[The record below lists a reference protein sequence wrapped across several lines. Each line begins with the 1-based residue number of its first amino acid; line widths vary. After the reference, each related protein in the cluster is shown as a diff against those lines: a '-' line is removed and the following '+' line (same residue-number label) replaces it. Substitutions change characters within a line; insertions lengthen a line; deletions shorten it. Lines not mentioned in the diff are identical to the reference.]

1 MRILT
6 VSDYESPGL
15 WDYFTPE
22 KLDGIEL
29 ILSCGDLKPQYLSF
43 LATFAHCPVLYVH
56 GNHDGRYAKDP
67 PLGCDCVDGM
77 LYEYKGLRILGLGGS
92 MRYSGGEH
100 QYTERQMAWRARKLA
115 FQIYRKK
122 GFDILLAHA
131 PGYDMV
137 PCTDLAHMGFETFN
151 HLLDKHHPALF
162 IHGHTHRPAHYVYD
176 NFTRTVIPDWDLD
189 DKNRPRKGWVEIN
202 SAGEPQVVLSE
213 HFF

>member
-115 FQIYRKK
+115 FIMSLETPMVDQ
-122 GFDILLAHA
+122 LSA
-131 PGYDMV
+131 PSEDV
-137 PCTDLAHMGFETFN
+137 
-151 HLLDKHHPALF
+151 
-162 IHGHTHRPAHYVYD
+162 IS
-176 NFTRTVIPDWDLD
+176 TRTRLAVASLPSSTRTL
-189 DKNRPRKGWVEIN
+189 
-202 SAGEPQVVLSE
+202 
-213 HFF
+213 